1 MLMTCDTIS
10 IFPPFLCQLRALCLF
25 GCLGS
30 VQGLAR
36 VHAKT
41 TPEPASARPPESSV
55 SRGPGQA
62 GAARARARES
72 KWIIQPTKQLFHSD
86 RLQ

>member
-41 TPEPASARPPESSV
+41 TPEPGSARPPESSV

-62 GAARARARES
+62 GAARARARE
-72 KWIIQPTKQLFHSD
+72 QMDHPANQTVVPL
-86 RLQ
+86 R